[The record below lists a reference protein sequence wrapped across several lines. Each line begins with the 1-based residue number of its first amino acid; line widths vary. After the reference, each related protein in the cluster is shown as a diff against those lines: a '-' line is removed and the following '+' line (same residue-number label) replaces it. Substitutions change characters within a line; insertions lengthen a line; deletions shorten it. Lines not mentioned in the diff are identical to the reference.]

1 MSDEER
7 KDWQNEME
15 DLSFVNSGKSVY
27 QAPKGYFD
35 ELPDHVIDRWHKEEG
50 TPQGTVIAFW
60 KKIAT
65 AAVVTGICLCV
76 TWWTSLSSGT
86 QENNSITSGEA
97 YEYIMEH
104 IDEFAPL
111 ILQNGQLAEEK
122 TLSPE
127 SAAIEQY
134 LLEEL
139 DSEDFEN
146 IF

>member
-1 MSDEER
+1 MSDEEI

-27 QAPKGYFD
+27 QAPEGYFD
-35 ELPDHVIDRWHKEEG
+35 ELPDHVIDRWHKVQG
-50 TPQGTVIAFW
+50 IPKGTVIVLW

-65 AAVVTGICLCV
+65 AAVVTGLCLGI
-76 TWWTSLSSGT
+76 TWWTSMTSGSREDNT
-86 QENNSITSGEA
+86 ITSGEA

-122 TLSPE
+122 TPSPE